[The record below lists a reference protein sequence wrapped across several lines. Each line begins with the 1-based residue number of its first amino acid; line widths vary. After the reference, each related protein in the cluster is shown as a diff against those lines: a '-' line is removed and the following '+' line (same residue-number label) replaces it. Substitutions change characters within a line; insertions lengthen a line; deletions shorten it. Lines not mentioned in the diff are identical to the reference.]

1 MANFL
6 DGVWEKEVM
15 RELRTGK
22 EQGEKVAKET
32 RDFMMSQEGKAWLRH
47 FFPEN
52 EKGKQLYENSLREIK
67 NSTDAIRWRNTV
79 RNIKNI
85 ILGAFVF
92 RAAGGLFDF
101 GGGEGNVDDSR
112 RTF

>member
-1 MANFL
+1 M
-6 DGVWEKEVM
+6 K
-15 RELRTGK
+15 R
-22 EQGEKVAKET
+22 
-32 RDFMMSQEGKAWLRH
+32 
-47 FFPEN
+47 
-52 EKGKQLYENSLREIK
+52 GKQLYENSLREIK

-85 ILGAFVF
+85 ILGAFIF